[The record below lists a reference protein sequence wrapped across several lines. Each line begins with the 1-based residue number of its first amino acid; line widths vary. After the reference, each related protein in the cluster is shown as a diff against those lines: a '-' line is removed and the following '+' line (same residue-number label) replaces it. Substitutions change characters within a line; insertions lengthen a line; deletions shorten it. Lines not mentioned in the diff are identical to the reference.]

1 MEVQKN
7 KKFLEKIE
15 RAVELIES
23 SEIDEAISHL
33 KFCEDILD
41 LKQEMDVDIYI
52 LVFHNLSLCYQM
64 IENLEKCNEYLEKT
78 IILSKS
84 CDYSQDIM
92 KIRNFRYMSMLY
104 IQMGAINSFFGDS
117 NSSLS
122 SAQKAFKCILKS
134 FNLCLSVG
142 MSTKSLTQYQRENCQ
157 VLEACVSFLTSQSSK
172 LADLKFKII
181 RRSSLGVIHFTD
193 WIFDYNL
200 NDLLRVKPLKYFD
213 IKNFHTFVA
222 EVSKDFMLEKICLLC
237 AACYMIASNIRAL
250 GKETTAD
257 NDRSWH
263 LKAVEIGKALL
274 PFESPLFLDIKE
286 SFERHYPVIS
296 INRPSAKTP
305 VLDSRKSIPKGKK
318 TPENSA
324 NNDKPKVNDHQKEVT
339 KKNKDKNLK
348 SERKTNTPELNSK
361 TKIKEKELENNC
373 KSYRKGKLNI
383 IHSRRSD
390 QRSKTPILTKPPKV
404 KISDKKTI
412 TDRSYFNTKKKI
424 SKVVEKEGKFKTLRD
439 ENIEPEPQISGD
451 YRESKSIN

>member
-41 LKQEMDVDIYI
+41 LKQEMDADLYI
-52 LVFHNLSLCYQM
+52 LIFHNLSLCYQM
-64 IENLEKCNEYLEKT
+64 TENLEKCKEYLEKT

-104 IQMGAINSFFGDS
+104 IQMGAIHSFFGDS
-117 NSSLS
+117 RLSLS
-122 SAQKAFKCILKS
+122 SAQKAFKNILKS
-134 FNLCLSVG
+134 FNLCLSMG
-142 MSTKSLTQYQRENCQ
+142 MSTKSLTQYQQENCQ
-157 VLEACVSFLTSQSSK
+157 VLEACISYLTNQSSK
-172 LADLKFKII
+172 LAELKFKII

-250 GKETTAD
+250 GKETTTG

-286 SFERHYPVIS
+286 SFERHYPDIS
-296 INRPSAKTP
+296 VNRPTAKTP
-305 VLDSRKSIPKGKK
+305 VLESRKSIPKGKK
-318 TPENSA
+318 TPEISS
-324 NNDKPKVNDHQKEVT
+324 NNEKPKVPDHKEIT
-339 KKNKDKNLK
+339 KKNREKIVK
-348 SERKTNTPELNSK
+348 SERKTHTPEFTNK
-361 TKIKEKELENNC
+361 TKIKEKALENNC
-373 KSYRKGKLNI
+373 KSFRKGKLNI
-383 IHSRRSD
+383 IDSRRSD
-390 QRSKTPILTKPPKV
+390 QRPKTPILMKPPKG

-412 TDRSYFNTKKKI
+412 TDRSYFNTKKKL
-424 SKVVEKEGKFKTLRD
+424 SKIAEKEGKFKTLRD